1 MTEGGGLG
9 RDSESPEMFLGKLD
23 KFPMINPARKLSI
36 KEEGANGQANLN
48 SVQVVEDNF
57 F

>member
-1 MTEGGGLG
+1 
-9 RDSESPEMFLGKLD
+9 MFLGKLD